1 MFQALAIPLATTIAG
16 YSIDKMMGGD
26 GLTGAGIG
34 LTGGTLGADGGKGA
48 AAGAGGTTAKVGSSM
63 MMNPLIQNPAMANSL
78 AGGANLMG
86 GLSTIPTSS
95 GGLDSITS
103 VTDMLGKG
111 YDSVAEGLSDL
122 DTMDKLQLGL
132 LGADKLMPKDEGL
145 LQVDNTIAQGQFNPE
160 NNTGLNIEVAAP
172 ATTIPRPETE
182 EEIEMRK
189 LRELYR
195 PAF

>member
-1 MFQALAIPLATTIAG
+1 MLQMLAVPLAMAAG
-16 YSIDKMMGGD
+16 GYMLDKQMGGD
-26 GLTGAGIG
+26 GTKGAVMGGAAGAGKG
-34 LTGGTLGADGGKGA
+34 PAGA

-122 DTMDKLQLGL
+122 DTMDKLELGL
-132 LGADKLMPKDEGL
+132 LGADRLTPKNEGL
-145 LQVDNTIAQGQFNPE
+145 LQADNTVAQGQFNPE
-160 NNTGLNIEVAAP
+160 NNTGLNIEVATP
-172 ATTIPRPETE
+172 ATTIAQPQTE

-189 LRELYR
+189 LRELYGS
-195 PAF
+195 AL

>member
-1 MFQALAIPLATTIAG
+1 MLAVPLAMAAG
-16 YSIDKMMGGD
+16 GYMLDKQMGVD
-26 GLTGAGIG
+26 GTQGAIMAG
-34 LTGGTLGADGGKGA
+34 
-48 AAGAGGTTAKVGSSM
+48 AAGAGKGPAGALSGASASVAKVGSSAM
-63 MMNPLIQNPAMANSL
+63 LNPLIQNPAMANSL

-95 GGLDSITS
+95 GGLNSITS
-103 VTDMLGKG
+103 VTDMLGAG

-122 DTMDKLQLGL
+122 DTMDKLELGL

-145 LQVDNTIAQGQFNPE
+145 LQVDNNVAQGQFNPE
-160 NNTGLNIEVAAP
+160 NNTGLNIEVATP

-195 PAF
+195 PAL

>member
-1 MFQALAIPLATTIAG
+1 MLAVPLAMAAG
-16 YSIDKMMGGD
+16 GYMLDKQMGGD
-26 GLTGAGIG
+26 GTKGAVMGGAAGAGKG
-34 LTGGTLGADGGKGA
+34 PAGA

-78 AGGANLMG
+78 AGGANLMS

-111 YDSVAEGLSDL
+111 YDSVAEGLGDL
-122 DTMDKLQLGL
+122 DTMDKLELGL
-132 LGADKLMPKDEGL
+132 LGADRLTPKNEGL
-145 LQVDNTIAQGQFNPE
+145 LQADNTVAQGQFNPE
-160 NNTGLNIEVAAP
+160 NNTGLNIEVATP
-172 ATTIPRPETE
+172 ATTIAQPQTE

-189 LRELYR
+189 LRELYGS
-195 PAF
+195 AL

>member
-1 MFQALAIPLATTIAG
+1 MLQMLAVPLAMAAG
-16 YSIDKMMGGD
+16 GYMLDKQMGVD
-26 GLTGAGIG
+26 GTQGAIMAG
-34 LTGGTLGADGGKGA
+34 
-48 AAGAGGTTAKVGSSM
+48 AAGAGKGPAGAVAGASAPGAKVGSSAM
-63 MMNPLIQNPAMANSL
+63 LNPLIQNPAMANSL
-78 AGGANLMG
+78 PGGANLMS

-95 GGLDSITS
+95 GGLNSITS
-103 VTDMLGKG
+103 VTDMLGAG

-122 DTMDKLQLGL
+122 DTMDKLELGL

-145 LQVDNTIAQGQFNPE
+145 LQVDNNVAQGQFNPE
-160 NNTGLNIEVAAP
+160 NNTGLNIEVATP

-195 PAF
+195 PAL

>member
-1 MFQALAIPLATTIAG
+1 MLAVPLAMAAG
-16 YSIDKMMGGD
+16 GYMLDKQMGGD
-26 GLTGAGIG
+26 GTKGAVMGGAAGAGKG
-34 LTGGTLGADGGKGA
+34 PAGA

-111 YDSVAEGLSDL
+111 YDSVAEGLGDL
-122 DTMDKLQLGL
+122 DTMDKLELGL
-132 LGADKLMPKDEGL
+132 LGADRLTPKNEGL
-145 LQVDNTIAQGQFNPE
+145 LQADNTVAQGQFNPE
-160 NNTGLNIEVAAP
+160 NNTGLNIEVATP
-172 ATTIPRPETE
+172 ATTIAQPQTE

-189 LRELYR
+189 LRELYGS
-195 PAF
+195 AL

>member
-1 MFQALAIPLATTIAG
+1 MLQMLAVPLAMAAG
-16 YSIDKMMGGD
+16 GYMLDKQMGGD
-26 GLTGAGIG
+26 GTQGAIMAG
-34 LTGGTLGADGGKGA
+34 
-48 AAGAGGTTAKVGSSM
+48 AAGAGKGPAGAGAVSGASAPVAKVGSSAM
-63 MMNPLIQNPAMANSL
+63 LNPLIQNPAMANSL
-78 AGGANLMG
+78 SGGANLMS

-95 GGLDSITS
+95 GGLNSITS
-103 VTDMLGKG
+103 VTDMLGAG

-122 DTMDKLQLGL
+122 DTMDKLELGL

-145 LQVDNTIAQGQFNPE
+145 LQVDNNVAQGQFNPE
-160 NNTGLNIEVAAP
+160 NNTGLNIEVATP

-195 PAF
+195 PAL

>member
-1 MFQALAIPLATTIAG
+1 MLQMLAVPLAMAAG
-16 YSIDKMMGGD
+16 GYMLDKQMGGD
-26 GLTGAGIG
+26 GTKGAVMGGAAGAGKG
-34 LTGGTLGADGGKGA
+34 PAGA

-111 YDSVAEGLSDL
+111 YDSVAEGLGDL
-122 DTMDKLQLGL
+122 DTMDKLELGL
-132 LGADKLMPKDEGL
+132 LGADRLTPKNEGL
-145 LQVDNTIAQGQFNPE
+145 LQADNTVAQGQFNPE
-160 NNTGLNIEVAAP
+160 NNTGLNIEVATP
-172 ATTIPRPETE
+172 ATTIAQPQTE

-189 LRELYR
+189 LRELYGS
-195 PAF
+195 AL